1 MRSLSG
7 TTLEGRYHVLE
18 MIGEGGMGHVFLAE
32 HVTLKRQVAIK
43 VLREELASQP
53 ANVERFFQEAQAA
66 SSIHH
71 PNVVDVT
78 DFGRAS
84 NGLVYFVME
93 YLDGSSVSDLIK
105 TGGSVGQERAVH
117 IIRQIALTG
126 CRRGEIINLKWCD
139 VDLDGSCLRL
149 SESKEGRSIRPIGL
163 PVVEFLEARRQTLIP
178 ARRKHQD

>member
-1 MRSLSG
+1 MRNLPG

-32 HVTLKRQVAIK
+32 HVTLKRKVAIK

-93 YLDGSSVSDLIK
+93 HL
-105 TGGSVGQERAVH
+105 VGEE
-117 IIRQIALTG
+117 LTG
-126 CRRGEIINLKWCD
+126 MMHR
-139 VDLDGSCLRL
+139 
-149 SESKEGRSIRPIGL
+149 
-163 PVVEFLEARRQTLIP
+163 
-178 ARRKHQD
+178 H